1 MQIDTMKKL
10 QAFIERNGKN
20 PEPPKPTK
28 EGLRRATIQD
38 RMEILVAALRR
49 QS

>member
-20 PEPPKPTK
+20 PEPTK
-28 EGLRRATIQD
+28 ESLRRATIQD